1 MHAFLQNLL
10 VSLDHHSYNNI
21 AKRQEQYAVFSVLIS
36 PVSDRGKNTSL
47 CYSQLPF
54 LYIKGPHQSF
64 PRTSHWELMLSDL
77 SSLTSKSFP
86 ELSKA
91 QSFYCSER
99 NCQCSQKYYTYYTR
113 RKVCCKLL
121 FWMEKESVA
130 MFPKS
135 NVRNTHQKKN

>member
-1 MHAFLQNLL
+1 MHPLLQIFL
-10 VSLDHHSYNNI
+10 VSLDHCSYNNI

-86 ELSKA
+86 ELSNPA
-91 QSFYCSER
+91 PIVQRETASVPP
-99 NCQCSQKYYTYYTR
+99 KYYTNYTR
-113 RKVCCKLL
+113 RKVCCKQL
-121 FWMEKESVA
+121 FWTAK
-130 MFPKS
+130 KS
-135 NVRNTHQKKN
+135 P

>member
-1 MHAFLQNLL
+1 MPNLFSIFSKYVSWSSNKKKKMHHFLQIFL
-10 VSLDHHSYNNI
+10 VSLDHRSYNNI
-21 AKRQEQYAVFSVLIS
+21 ARRQKQYAVFSVLIS

-86 ELSKA
+86 ELSKT
-91 QSFYCSER
+91 QSSYCSER
-99 NCQCSQKYYTYYTR
+99 NC
-113 RKVCCKLL
+113 
-121 FWMEKESVA
+121 
-130 MFPKS
+130 
-135 NVRNTHQKKN
+135 